1 MREWV
6 HKIFGGK
13 GKNVD
18 EEVNKTKEEFL
29 SVLYRLEALAI
40 ETRVRGRTPNVER
53 NYNVGGGDM
62 DGDRD
67 DRSDST

>member
-1 MREWV
+1 VREWV